1 MLLEMDAKTRDQAQ
15 KHRKRM
21 KTKLTLLYEAEEL
34 QEHGMIYHV
43 FRII

>member
-1 MLLEMDAKTRDQAQ
+1 MFLEMDAKTRDQAQ

-21 KTKLTLLYEAEEL
+21 KTKLTLSHETEEL
-34 QEHGMIYHV
+34 QEHRIIYHV